1 MLHLRLSHRP
11 VQLFSSRSFS
21 LHTQTAAGP
30 KRLRDRVN
38 SPDIGISQFVLKR
51 KSVARRVKVNHFL
64 FSIDKYLARE
74 QWGNAWQYLYR
85 RMESPAMADNK
96 TRFEAYEHAVALFSS
111 YERFAEAGEIQATMI
126 NEGFVPS
133 LSLRTRMASIAVLT
147 KGAEEGDLLQLLQG
161 PLAEPNFT
169 ELALYQ
175 TVRFLGDTM
184 NFSPSNIDKIVQ
196 TWAKHHGQIAKQK
209 TISYLIQIH
218 VKRGQLEDAK
228 AWLQRSIDQGTTL
241 DAAPFT
247 DLMAGLVRREH
258 TDQLTATIANM
269 QKAGVAPDLAVFN
282 TVIFGHIQR
291 LHFKDAVA
299 AYNLLFSSRGKG
311 LTPDKYTF
319 TNMFTMCLKS
329 LKPLFQVYSVKKAK
343 LPPPR
348 KLYNNLIECHFIK
361 TGGRFSLQSETLTPS
376 VLNLALKL
384 FIETRDYGAAY
395 NVLRTFEI
403 CKVPANSVTTRILFQ
418 HSLAKIR
425 RERRKASKDDT
436 WLRTLLGPGWYEN
449 VEANGT
455 LFSLT
460 GTEILDRL
468 WFVGFVG
475 PQTDLQSEHSSLRSY
490 ANADARDFI
499 KGKTDKL
506 TLEDLRVLRCIVRKL
521 FFAEAHRMDLDPS
534 TPTAVA
540 WRKSLNEAKDDMM
553 PYVKPM
559 KKYFASGKAGKK
571 LRELSKNGG
580 DKRVRYDLRY
590 RGGG

>member
-11 VQLFSSRSFS
+11 VQIFSSRSSS
-21 LHTQTAAGP
+21 LHTRTAAGP
-30 KRLRDRVN
+30 KRLRDRIN
-38 SPDIGISQFVLKR
+38 SPGVGTSQFILKR
-51 KSVARRVKVNHFL
+51 KGVARRVKVNHFL
-64 FSIDKYLARE
+64 FNVDKYLARE
-74 QWGNAWQYLYR
+74 QWGSAWQCLYR

-96 TRFEAYEHAVALFSS
+96 TRFEAYEHAIALFSS

-147 KGAEEGDLLQLLQG
+147 RGAEEEDLLQLLQG
-161 PLAEPNFT
+161 PLADPNFT

-175 TVRFLGDTM
+175 IMRFLGDTM
-184 NFSPSNIDKIVQ
+184 NFSPSNIDNLVQ

-228 AWLQRSIDQGTTL
+228 VWLQHSIDQGTTL

-282 TVIFGHIQR
+282 TVIFGHIKR

-299 AYNLLFSSRGKG
+299 AYNLLFSSRGKK

-329 LKPLFQVYSVKKAK
+329 LKPRLQVYSVKKAQ

-395 NVLRTFEI
+395 NVLQTFEI
-403 CKVPANSVTTRILFQ
+403 CKVPANSATARILFQ
-418 HSLAKIR
+418 HSLAKIQ

-436 WLRTLLGPGWYEN
+436 WLRTLLGSGWYEN
-449 VEANGT
+449 IEANGT

-460 GTEILDRL
+460 GTEILERL

-475 PQTDLQSEHSSLRSY
+475 PQADLQSEHSSLRFH
-490 ANADARDFI
+490 ANADARSFI
-499 KGKTDKL
+499 NGKTDKL
-506 TLEDLRVLRCIVRKL
+506 SLEDLRVLRCIVRKL

-540 WRKSLNEAKDDMM
+540 WRGSLSEAKHDMV
-553 PYVKPM
+553 PDVKPIR
-559 KKYFASGKAGKK
+559 KYFASGKAGKK
-571 LRELSKNGG
+571 LKELSENGG